1 MHVDFQKQ
9 EGYLVKVDGASF
21 VEARA
26 SVRHGDPWC
35 DCPQTRKVEPKEPR
49 RANKKI
55 NCNRARARVL
65 LKRETGTGAMIDAVS
80 IDAVNGCVRSSPAV
94 DRMTIG

>member
-1 MHVDFQKQ
+1 MVRLSTDK
-9 EGYLVKVDGASF
+9 EGGAQLRSHDAQIKRSIAI
-21 VEARA
+21 E
-26 SVRHGDPWC
+26 HGPG
-35 DCPQTRKVEPKEPR
+35 
-49 RANKKI
+49 
-55 NCNRARARVL
+55 L